1 MPGDT
6 DKDSPGSG
14 VIAHLRQALAHAQ
27 EALRAYIALVTGQIE
42 RRVAA
47 AVRQAMWT
55 IILAGLALL
64 GIILLACGLATFL
77 ESRLG
82 VPGAG
87 PMLMGGALLALVV
100 ILAATRNG
108 GKPK

>member
-1 MPGDT
+1 MPDDT
-6 DKDSPGSG
+6 DKDSPVPG

-27 EALRAYIALVTGQIE
+27 EAVRAYVALVTGQVE

-47 AVRQAMWT
+47 AVRQAMWVT
-55 IILAGLALL
+55 VLVGLALL
-64 GIILLACGLATFL
+64 GVILLACGLAAFL

-87 PMLMGGALLALVV
+87 PMVMGGALLAIVLILVG
-100 ILAATRNG
+100 ARAG
-108 GKPK
+108 GKDK